1 MPVKRCNRRP
11 ELCCVLAQED
21 DRSLAPLAT
30 AAAPSWASSEWQAS
44 EAGAVQILPHGL
56 DGHQVK
62 EVVGSMQLQRIVLL
76 TDRLQVSSMEAC
88 HHKIAWSGQPDRLW
102 H

>member
-1 MPVKRCNRRP
+1 M
-11 ELCCVLAQED
+11 
-21 DRSLAPLAT
+21 
-30 AAAPSWASSEWQAS
+30 
-44 EAGAVQILPHGL
+44 QILPHGL

-88 HHKIAWSGQPDRLW
+88 HHKIAWSGLR
-102 H
+102 

>member
-1 MPVKRCNRRP
+1 MPIKRCNRRP
-11 ELCCVLAQED
+11 ELCCALAQED
-21 DRSLAPLAT
+21 DRSLTSLA

-76 TDRLQVSSMEAC
+76 TDRLQVSTVEAC
-88 HHKIAWSGQPDRLW
+88 HHEIP
-102 H
+102 

>member
-1 MPVKRCNRRP
+1 MQIKRCNK
-11 ELCCVLAQED
+11 LCCALAQED
-21 DRSLAPLAT
+21 DRSSAPLA

-76 TDRLQVSSMEAC
+76 TDRLQVTSSG
-88 HHKIAWSGQPDRLW
+88 SLPP
-102 H
+102 